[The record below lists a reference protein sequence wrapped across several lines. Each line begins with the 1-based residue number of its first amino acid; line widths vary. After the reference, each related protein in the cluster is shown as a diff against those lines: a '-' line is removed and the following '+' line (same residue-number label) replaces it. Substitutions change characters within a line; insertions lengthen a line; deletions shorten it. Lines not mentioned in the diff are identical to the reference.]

1 MLIHLRISLKSVPR
15 SPQTSSM
22 GMMNTRLP
30 KSVESQGLYG
40 EANAYFRHME
50 DGDEEAL
57 ASWRRFRS
65 DLGMDKKGD
74 IQEVR
79 WWISIQ
85 LSIYWMDTQIFG

>member
-1 MLIHLRISLKSVPR
+1 
-15 SPQTSSM
+15 
-22 GMMNTRLP
+22 
-30 KSVESQGLYG
+30 
-40 EANAYFRHME
+40 ME